1 MVISGMF
8 NHHSTH
14 KPITGWADRA
24 AEGRGTLAAVLTFSS
39 MRQLSTVSSSNR
51 TRRIRMSEAQAFKL
65 LSVRLE
71 SSGIN
76 RISCD
81 SKEAA

>member
-1 MVISGMF
+1 MDG
-8 NHHSTH
+8 
-14 KPITGWADRA
+14 AD
-24 AEGRGTLAAVLTFSS
+24 
-39 MRQLSTVSSSNR
+39 
-51 TRRIRMSEAQAFKL
+51 L

-81 SKEAA
+81 SKGAADSGDAADVDA